1 MDRKQRTTILIK
13 GSRNLSLQ
21 LAAEVLNNHPVRVI
35 EKPQHG
41 LVMIKMREGAKKSLF
56 YLGELL
62 ITECKVQI
70 DAAIGIGIVKGDER
84 ELAFHL
90 AVIDA
95 AYNSLLPET
104 VGWQEILLLE
114 EASIARA
121 GEQRA
126 SQILKTQVNFETMDV
141 KEQRDENGPGA

>member
-1 MDRKQRTTILIK
+1 MDRKQRTAILIK

-21 LAAEVLNNHPVRVI
+21 LAAEVLNNYLVRVI
-35 EKPQHG
+35 EKPHHG
-41 LVMIKMREGAKKSLF
+41 LVMIKMREGAKNSLF

-95 AYNSLLPET
+95 AYNSRLPET

-121 GEQRA
+121 KEQRA